1 MFKPTLRL
9 LAGFM
14 LAATCVNV
22 AQASAPLIGVLT
34 SKRDNFRTALINNVE
49 ERARTLDADLFLEN
63 ASSDSAL
70 QLRQYR
76 NLIAARV
83 DAVIVNLIDDSNTQ
97 EMLSLAMS
105 SKVPLVFIN
114 YRPNVS
120 PLPAYAGFVGSD
132 EVEAATMQMEEL
144 ARRAGYKGKV
154 AILMGESHHPATKLR
169 TESVEKVVAK
179 YPDMQVVVKASAN
192 WQRSEATDLVMQ
204 WVNKGVAFDIVAANN
219 DEMAIGA
226 IRGLEKAGKPLAQYL
241 VGGIDGTPDG
251 LQEMRAGKLAVS
263 VLQDAKG
270 QGEGAVDMALRL
282 ANGSTSNTLTQVPFQ
297 LITPD
302 NLASF

>member
-282 ANGSTSNTLTQVPFQ
+282 ANGPTSNTLTQVPFQ

>member
-179 YPDMQVVVKASAN
+179 YPDMQVVVEASAN

-282 ANGSTSNTLTQVPFQ
+282 ANGPTSNTLTQVPFQ

>member
-169 TESVEKVVAK
+169 TESVEKVVAN

-282 ANGSTSNTLTQVPFQ
+282 ANGPTSNTLTQVPFQ

>member
-1 MFKPTLRL
+1 MFKPKLRL
-9 LAGFM
+9 LAGLV
-14 LAATCVNV
+14 LAATWVNL
-22 AQASAPLIGVLT
+22 AQANAPLIGVLT

-282 ANGSTSNTLTQVPFQ
+282 ANGPTSNTLTQVPFQ